1 MSQSFLQ
8 GAGSKADKNRQLLES
23 DGIKL
28 IDTNEIR
35 DYGGDDLRQSF
46 GADPNQAHNQMN
58 ESMNLLRELDK
69 VRQERNE
76 LRTSKEKLQR
86 DILNQ
91 TFESNLEMKEENQ
104 MLREQDVI
112 RNELLTRY
120 EKRNEDITK
129 EVS

>member
-1 MSQSFLQ
+1 MSQSSDLVQ
-8 GAGSKADKNRQLLES
+8 TKADKNRLLLES

-46 GADPNQAHNQMN
+46 GAEPKQNQMN

-76 LRTSKEKLQR
+76 LRTSKEKL
-86 DILNQ
+86 
-91 TFESNLEMKEENQ
+91 
-104 MLREQDVI
+104 
-112 RNELLTRY
+112 
-120 EKRNEDITK
+120 
-129 EVS
+129 